1 MTVSLVLPRGGEL
14 AALYAAA
21 AIDLPPE
28 LATTEGRRQV
38 LHALDTHRD
47 HLQWP
52 TNFARVVHVRPNP
65 RPLCRFREPRH
76 TTHDAH
82 DTRHTDQ
89 FTSRNL
95 QGAVV
100 LWEQKTKETKEEV
113 EQERQDWV
121 AVGHAVLLGHALL
134 VSVKLLCALQAC
146 TGPEG
151 DQRQVGILALDIAHR
166 LNTALASP
174 PPPPAAATAEAS
186 RALLMQLVRHSAALV
201 LAGGRSHPDSENLLL
216 QLKALM
222 PDADHQPTTT
232 HHPPPPSIRG

>member
-47 HLQWP
+47 HLLWP
-52 TNFARVVHVRPNP
+52 TNFARVVH
-65 RPLCRFREPRH
+65 
-76 TTHDAH
+76 
-82 DTRHTDQ
+82 
-89 FTSRNL
+89 
-95 QGAVV
+95 GAVV
-100 LWEQKTKETKEEV
+100 LWEQKTKETKETKEGV
-113 EQERQDWV
+113 EQERQDGV
-121 AVGHAVLLGHALL
+121 AVGNAVLLGHALL

-186 RALLMQLVRHSAALV
+186 RALLLQLVSHSAALV

-232 HHPPPPSIRG
+232 HQPPPPSIRG